1 MNRHRDF
8 LNLKRLVQI
17 QILQFVF
24 HFHFQFHKVKIDHAE
39 RSLDIENG
47 IFKSIFTYLS

>member
-1 MNRHRDF
+1 MNRHHDS

-17 QILQFVF
+17 QIMQFVF

-39 RSLDIENG
+39 RSLNFENG
-47 IFKSIFTYLS
+47 IFTFLS